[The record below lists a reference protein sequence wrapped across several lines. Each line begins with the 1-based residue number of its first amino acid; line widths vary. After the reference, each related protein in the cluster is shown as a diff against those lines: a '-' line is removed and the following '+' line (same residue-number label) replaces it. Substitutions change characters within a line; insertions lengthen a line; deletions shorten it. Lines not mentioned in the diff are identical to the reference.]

1 MNMPDSFYSYGFC
14 LHGTNRI
21 RYNKILAKGGKAC
34 YNVTKHENVN
44 QR

>member
-1 MNMPDSFYSYGFC
+1 MPDPFCFKGQVLFNIGFQKD
-14 LHGTNRI
+14 
-21 RYNKILAKGGKAC
+21 NKILAKGGKAC